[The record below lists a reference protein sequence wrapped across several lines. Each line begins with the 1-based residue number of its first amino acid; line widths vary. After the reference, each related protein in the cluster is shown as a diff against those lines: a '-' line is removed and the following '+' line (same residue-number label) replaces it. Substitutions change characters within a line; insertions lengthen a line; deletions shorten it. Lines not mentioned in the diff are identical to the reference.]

1 MKLFG
6 KDKEEKNIDTPKEFG
21 DVGAEKRTE
30 VAATQV
36 LPKEYG
42 ILKGFYISEKASSL
56 SSSNQYVFKV
66 FDTATKNEVKKQ
78 VEKSFNVKIK
88 GVKVINLPR
97 KSRTIGRHAGFKKGF
112 KKAIVALEKG
122 QSIEGFQP

>member
-21 DVGAEKRTE
+21 EVSAEKQTE
-30 VAATQV
+30 VAAPQV

-56 SSSNQYVFKV
+56 NSSGQYVFKV

-88 GVKVINLPR
+88 GVRIVNLPK

-122 QSIEGFQP
+122 QLIEGFQP